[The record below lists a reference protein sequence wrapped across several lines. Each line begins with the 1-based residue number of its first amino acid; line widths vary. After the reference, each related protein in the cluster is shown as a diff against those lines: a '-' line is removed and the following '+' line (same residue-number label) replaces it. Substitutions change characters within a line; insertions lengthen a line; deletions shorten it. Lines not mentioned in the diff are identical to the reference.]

1 MATRSTFLT
10 TTACTDLWNVLQEHA
25 LLCYY
30 GRVCYGRYHR
40 VPPCK
45 DGSQEKVILPLVD
58 MHLEKT
64 FVLSIML
71 NRNTTMKRV
80 HQGVNAGRN
89 VRSCVL
95 ALGCF

>member
-10 TTACTDLWNVLQEHA
+10 TTACTDIWNVLQEHA

-30 GRVCYGRYHR
+30 GRVCSGRYHR